1 MKAGVVYEKNSFG
14 QGLAVFLVVIGI
26 LYIIGAN
33 SEASTI
39 TFYIKICHA
48 GK

>member
-14 QGLAVFLVVIGI
+14 GLAVFLVVIGI

-39 TFYIKICHA
+39 TFYIKICH
-48 GK
+48 GSK